1 MTAPERPVYEN
12 FLVLKTAKGRLY
24 VNPAD
29 VIMIE
34 TEDAEDKIVQRKPVL
49 VLTVEKSAKKPTVY
63 VSYLTNGLQRVQPSR
78 SASSP
83 ACHGRSARIEAHT
96 AERHAK
102 EQDQTARSNPPA

>member
-1 MTAPERPVYEN
+1 
-12 FLVLKTAKGRLY
+12 
-24 VNPAD
+24 
-29 VIMIE
+29 VIMIQ

-78 SASSP
+78 SASP
-83 ACHGRSARIEAHT
+83 ACHGRSARIEAYT
-96 AERHAK
+96 AGRHVK